1 VNISIKR
8 VVRVIFAASMLIG
21 FGARALAAEGLE
33 GADVIVVSG
42 TLSGQFLADALFHVG
57 EFWMRVASNTEFHRW
72 LSQGIDRKVVITLI
86 TDPTPLE
93 DVKNVRILS
102 GTLIHE
108 TAPNPTPLTT
118 NVTGRLPEGNAS
130 VVHILFLRD
139 EATGTIGAVTFE
151 TADLDTA
158 RKFEAYDGTR
168 VNIVIKIG

>member
-1 VNISIKR
+1 
-8 VVRVIFAASMLIG
+8 VRVIFLSSMLIG
-21 FGARALAAEGLE
+21 FGAGSALAADR
-33 GADVIVVSG
+33 ADVIVVSG

-72 LSQGIDRKVVITLI
+72 LSHGIDHKVVITLI

-93 DVKNVRILS
+93 DVTNVRILS
-102 GTLIHE
+102 GTLVHE

-118 NVTGRLPEGNAS
+118 SVVGRLPEGNAS
-130 VVHILFLRD
+130 VVHILFLKD
-139 EATGTIGAVTFE
+139 ETTGTLGAVTFE